1 MRSIFMLL
9 FAHPTKHSRAFPTRP
24 IYHRTSQFTT
34 ANNRKELD
42 APTAR
47 MAMPTWNDRYA
58 SSDYM
63 YGTQPNDF
71 LESIANN
78 PRYLHPSS
86 KILSIGE
93 GEGRNAVHL
102 GKLGHFVTG
111 VDASSVGIEKA
122 RKLASEHGVTN
133 VIFEVADLSQYDF
146 GIEKWDAV
154 VSIFCHLPPQL
165 RRQVYRQIVDALK
178 PGGTLILEAYTPT
191 QLEYK
196 TGGPPVAE
204 MMCTLEGLREEL
216 GHGGWIEFVIGEEK
230 ERSVVEG
237 TLHTGLAHVVQVVGR
252 KTPL

>member
-1 MRSIFMLL
+1 
-9 FAHPTKHSRAFPTRP
+9 
-24 IYHRTSQFTT
+24 
-34 ANNRKELD
+34 
-42 APTAR
+42 
-47 MAMPTWNDRYA
+47 MAMPTWNDRYS
-58 SSDYM
+58 SSDYI
-63 YGTQPNDF
+63 YGTQPNEF
-71 LESIANN
+71 LEYISND

-122 RKLASEHGVTN
+122 RKLAVEHGVTN
-133 VIFEVADLSQYDF
+133 IDFEVADLSQYDF
-146 GIEKWDAV
+146 GTEKWDAV

-165 RRQVYRQIVDALK
+165 RRQVYKQIVDALK
-178 PGGTLILEAYTPT
+178 PGGILILEAYTPK

-204 MMCTLEGLREEL
+204 MMCTLDGLRDEL
-216 GHGGWIEFVIGEEK
+216 GLGGWMEFEIGEEK

-237 TLHTGLAHVVQVVGR
+237 TLHTGLAHVVQVLGR
-252 KTPL
+252 KKPH